1 MLFGLE
7 TDIFILLAFCL
18 LAACAFEFVNG
29 FHDTANA
36 VATVIYTNSLK
47 PNVAVVWSGIC
58 NFLGVLFGG
67 IAVAMGIVNLL
78 PVELLIDQ
86 NVYHSI
92 AMVFALLFSA
102 IIWNLGTWYFGL
114 PSSSSHTLIGSILG
128 VGLAFTFMPENTKGV
143 GVNWTKATE
152 VFSSLLVSPLFGFS
166 MAIIIMFLL
175 RRLLSRPLRKIVFS
189 EPKKNQPPPGWIRGI
204 LIATCTLVSFFHGSN
219 DGQKGVGL
227 VMLILIGIV
236 PARFALDNSKDPEK
250 LNGNLTAIERIIS
263 RLDTTHLSGAD
274 RATFNETRYEIT
286 SLRSQI
292 DHPLEGHHLPESERL
307 KARRSLMLISRNL
320 TNIVDTGNTNLAE
333 HQIASLKKEL
343 NNVDGI
349 RRYTD
354 YAPDWVILMISLSLG
369 LGTMVGWKR
378 IVITIGE
385 KIGKQHLTYAQGAS
399 AEIVAAG
406 TIAASS
412 GLGLPVSTTHV
423 LSSGIAGTMVANKG
437 IKNLQADTVRNI
449 MLAWILTLP
458 VSMTLSGTL
467 YFFFRWIF

>member
-7 TDIFILLAFCL
+7 TDIFVLLAFCL

-47 PNVAVVWSGIC
+47 PNVAVIWSGLC

-86 NVYHSI
+86 NVYHSV
-92 AMVFALLFSA
+92 AMVFSLLFSA

-143 GVNWTKATE
+143 GVNWSKATE
-152 VFSSLLVSPLFGFS
+152 VFSSLLISPLFGFS

-189 EPKKNQPPPGWIRGI
+189 EPKKNQPPPAWIRGI

-236 PARFALDNSKDPEK
+236 PARFALDASKDPEK
-250 LNGNLTAIERIIS
+250 LNANLSSIERIIS
-263 RLDTTHLSGAD
+263 KLDTTNLSSAD
-274 RATFNETRYEIT
+274 REIFTESKYEIA
-286 SLRSQI
+286 SLRKQI
-292 DHPLEGHHLPESERL
+292 DHPLEGHHLPEGERL

-320 TNIVDTGNTNLAE
+320 NNIADAGSTNLT
-333 HQIASLKKEL
+333 HQQVAGLKKEL
-343 NNVDGI
+343 NNTDGI

-378 IVITIGE
+378 IVVTIGE

-449 MLAWILTLP
+449 LLAWILTLP

-467 YFFFRWIF
+467 YFFFRWIL

>member
-7 TDIFILLAFCL
+7 ADIFILLAFCL

-58 NFLGVLFGG
+58 NFFGVMFGG

-86 NVYHSI
+86 DVYHSI

-143 GVNWTKATE
+143 GVNWSKAYEIFT
-152 VFSSLLVSPLFGFS
+152 SLLVSPLFGFS
-166 MAIIIMFLL
+166 MAIFIMFLL

-189 EPKKNQPPPGWIRGI
+189 EPKKNQPPPKWIRGI
-204 LIATCTLVSFFHGSN
+204 LIVTCTLVSFFHGSN

-227 VMLILIGIV
+227 VMLILIGII
-236 PARFALDNSKDPEK
+236 PAKFALDNTKDPEL
-250 LNGNLTAIERIIS
+250 LNSNLVTIESIIS
-263 RLDTTHLSGAD
+263 KLDTTLLSHKE
-274 RATFNETRYEIT
+274 RLEFNETKYEIQ

-292 DHPLEGHHLPESERL
+292 DHPLEGHHLPENERL
-307 KARRSLMLISRNL
+307 KARKSLLLISRNL
-320 TNIVDTGNTNLAE
+320 TNILEKGTIT
-333 HQIASLKKEL
+333 LKPEEVARLKTEL
-343 NNVDGI
+343 NNTEGI
-349 RRYTD
+349 RTYTD
-354 YAPDWVILMISLSLG
+354 YAPGWVILMISLSLG

-378 IVITIGE
+378 IVVTIGE

-399 AEIVAAG
+399 AEMVAAG

-437 IKNLQADTVRNI
+437 IKNLQPDTVRNI
-449 MLAWILTLP
+449 LLAWLLTLP

-467 YFFFRWIF
+467 YFLFRWIF

>member
-1 MLFGLE
+1 MLFGLDA
-7 TDIFILLAFCL
+7 DIFILLAFCL
-18 LAACAFEFVNG
+18 FAACAFEFVNG

-47 PNVAVVWSGIC
+47 PNVAVIWSGIC

-86 NVYHSI
+86 NVYHSV
-92 AMVFALLFSA
+92 AMIFALLFSA

-143 GVNWTKATE
+143 GVNWSKASEIFT
-152 VFSSLLVSPLFGFS
+152 SLLVSPLFGFS
-166 MAIIIMFLL
+166 LAIIIMFLL

-189 EPKKNQPPPGWIRGI
+189 EPKKNQPPPAWIRGI
-204 LIATCTLVSFFHGSN
+204 LIVTCTLVSFFHGSN

-227 VMLILIGIV
+227 VMLILIGII
-236 PARFALDNSKDPEK
+236 PAKFALDNTRDPEN
-250 LNGNLTAIERIIS
+250 LNANLVRIENIMEKV
-263 RLDTTHLSGAD
+263 DTSLLSYREMAD
-274 RATFNETRYEIT
+274 FNEAKFEIQ
-286 SLRSQI
+286 SLRKQI
-292 DHPLEGHHLPESERL
+292 DHPLEGHHLPEKERL
-307 KARRSLMLISRNL
+307 KARRSLLLISRNL
-320 TNIVDTGNTNLAE
+320 NNVLETSTTNLSS
-333 HQIASLKKEL
+333 QDIARLKTEL
-343 NNVDGI
+343 NNTDGI
-349 RRYTD
+349 RTYTD

-378 IVITIGE
+378 IVVTIGE

-437 IKNLQADTVRNI
+437 IKNLQADTIRNI
-449 MLAWILTLP
+449 VLAWLLTLP

-467 YFFFRWIF
+467 YFLFRWIF

>member
-86 NVYHSI
+86 NVYHSV

-128 VGLAFTFMPENTKGV
+128 VGLAFTFMPENTRGV

-152 VFSSLLVSPLFGFS
+152 VFSSLLISPLFGFS

-175 RRLLSRPLRKIVFS
+175 RRFLSRALRKVVFS
-189 EPKKNQPPPGWIRGI
+189 EPKKNQPPPAWIRGI
-204 LIATCTLVSFFHGSN
+204 LIVTCTLVSFFHGSN

-236 PARFALDNSKDPEK
+236 PARFALDNSKDPQH
-250 LNGNLTAIERIIS
+250 LNANLTSIERIIS
-263 RLDTTHLSGAD
+263 QLDTNHLSIDD
-274 RATFNETRYEIT
+274 RVIFNEARHEIA

-292 DHPLEGHHLPESERL
+292 DHPLEGHHLPEGERL
-307 KARRSLMLISRNL
+307 KARRSLMLISRDLTRIVDGGSTNL
-320 TNIVDTGNTNLAE
+320 TKG
-333 HQIASLKKEL
+333 QIATLKKEM
-343 NNVDGI
+343 NNTDGI

-378 IVITIGE
+378 IVVTIGE

-449 MLAWILTLP
+449 LLAWLLTLP
-458 VSMTLSGTL
+458 VSMTLSATL
-467 YFFFRWIF
+467 YMLFRWIF